1 MNDSARQH
9 STPVAPTA
17 RAGGLSTSQEARA
30 AYRRATVILMALVPC
45 TAATSRRIVADAA
58 RSAGVGP
65 DEVAAAVLAMR
76 VGEPVAPAVDEA
88 LRRVL
93 ADARTLPTPATSSW
107 LPPRPDVLRRHV
119 NHLRAARRRAVA
131 APDDTGVRGELE
143 DAAYTLCILMEQ
155 RSAHAART
163 RRRTSLPTAA
173 LNRPQDDATV
183 LCLDRHGPHPEA
195 AAPTPEP
202 TPGPGA
208 PPGGFIGF
216 LLLRSGRFVVGPG
229 GRRTYGGART

>member
-1 MNDSARQH
+1 MNNSARQH

-30 AYRRATVILMALVPC
+30 AYGRATVILMALVPC

-58 RSAGVGP
+58 RSAGAGP

-155 RSAHAART
+155 RSAHAA
-163 RRRTSLPTAA
+163 LLAA
-173 LNRPQDDATV
+173 EELIAVNRLDSWVGRPPQ
-183 LCLDRHGPHPEA
+183 RSHGPRTA
-195 AAPTPEP
+195 I
-202 TPGPGA
+202 GPGESDFQ
-208 PPGGFIGF
+208 PGARAGA
-216 LLLRSGRFVVGPG
+216 GPG
-229 GRRTYGGART
+229 QGRGVPPVALTISPVM